1 MKSYRSHRI
10 VTETE
15 IVDGWLSAD
24 EQGKIAAIEASPS
37 GEPMLDYQDHW
48 LFPGLIDPHLHGF
61 MGWNASKTTDP
72 NQILR
77 MADALLWAGVT
88 ACVPSC
94 ISSGFMLENVKAL
107 HAAKAAQK
115 QGAEILGLYME
126 GPFYNPEYNGGTPIE
141 TFEKPTLERAV
152 EYFEAADG
160 DLVSMGLAPE
170 LPGSMEVIRELGGRG
185 VRMGIAHTG
194 ADYQQ
199 TIAAIDA
206 GCRMATHSFNAMRS
220 LHHREVGVSGA
231 ILLDQR
237 IYNEINCDFI
247 HVCPPMIEILL
258 KMKPQ
263 DKILMMTDND
273 SMTGMPAG
281 DYQIDGV
288 IERLESSGKI
298 VLEDGTIYG
307 SGRTLLQDVFNLIDE
322 LHLPVPQAVAM
333 ASLNAAVFLDQQD
346 RIGSLR
352 KGKQADFI
360 VVNDEHQC
368 LATYQKGIQVCRIED
383 RARLANPEFMKYKVA

>member
-1 MKSYRSHRI
+1 
-10 VTETE
+10 
-15 IVDGWLSAD
+15 
-24 EQGKIAAIEASPS
+24 
-37 GEPMLDYQDHW
+37 
-48 LFPGLIDPHLHGF
+48 
-61 MGWNASKTTDP
+61 
-72 NQILR
+72 
-77 MADALLWAGVT
+77 
-88 ACVPSC
+88 
-94 ISSGFMLENVKAL
+94 
-107 HAAKAAQK
+107 
-115 QGAEILGLYME
+115 
-126 GPFYNPEYNGGTPIE
+126 
-141 TFEKPTLERAV
+141 
-152 EYFEAADG
+152 
-160 DLVSMGLAPE
+160 
-170 LPGSMEVIRELGGRG
+170 
-185 VRMGIAHTG
+185 
-194 ADYQQ
+194 
-199 TIAAIDA
+199 
-206 GCRMATHSFNAMRS
+206 
-220 LHHREVGVSGA
+220 
-231 ILLDQR
+231 
-237 IYNEINCDFI
+237 
-247 HVCPPMIEILL
+247 MIEILL
-258 KMKPQ
+258 RMKSW

>member
-1 MKSYRSHRI
+1 
-10 VTETE
+10 
-15 IVDGWLSAD
+15 
-24 EQGKIAAIEASPS
+24 
-37 GEPMLDYQDHW
+37 
-48 LFPGLIDPHLHGF
+48 
-61 MGWNASKTTDP
+61 
-72 NQILR
+72 
-77 MADALLWAGVT
+77 
-88 ACVPSC
+88 
-94 ISSGFMLENVKAL
+94 
-107 HAAKAAQK
+107 
-115 QGAEILGLYME
+115 
-126 GPFYNPEYNGGTPIE
+126 
-141 TFEKPTLERAV
+141 
-152 EYFEAADG
+152 
-160 DLVSMGLAPE
+160 
-170 LPGSMEVIRELGGRG
+170 
-185 VRMGIAHTG
+185 
-194 ADYQQ
+194 
-199 TIAAIDA
+199 
-206 GCRMATHSFNAMRS
+206 
-220 LHHREVGVSGA
+220 
-231 ILLDQR
+231 
-237 IYNEINCDFI
+237 
-247 HVCPPMIEILL
+247 
-258 KMKPQ
+258 
-263 DKILMMTDND
+263 MMTDND

>member
-1 MKSYRSHRI
+1 
-10 VTETE
+10 
-15 IVDGWLSAD
+15 
-24 EQGKIAAIEASPS
+24 
-37 GEPMLDYQDHW
+37 
-48 LFPGLIDPHLHGF
+48 
-61 MGWNASKTTDP
+61 
-72 NQILR
+72 
-77 MADALLWAGVT
+77 
-88 ACVPSC
+88 
-94 ISSGFMLENVKAL
+94 
-107 HAAKAAQK
+107 
-115 QGAEILGLYME
+115 
-126 GPFYNPEYNGGTPIE
+126 
-141 TFEKPTLERAV
+141 
-152 EYFEAADG
+152 
-160 DLVSMGLAPE
+160 
-170 LPGSMEVIRELGGRG
+170 
-185 VRMGIAHTG
+185 
-194 ADYQQ
+194 
-199 TIAAIDA
+199 
-206 GCRMATHSFNAMRS
+206 
-220 LHHREVGVSGA
+220 
-231 ILLDQR
+231 
-237 IYNEINCDFI
+237 
-247 HVCPPMIEILL
+247 MIEILL
-258 KMKPQ
+258 RMKSW

-360 VVNDEHQC
+360 VDNDEHQC